1 MTPRIS
7 MLLTALLLMLLA
19 QPLQSQAETI
29 TTDAEV
35 VVIGDIHG
43 AFDELTSLL
52 QELKVVDA
60 QLNWIGGNRHL
71 VSLGDLVD
79 RGSGSRQVVELM
91 MKLQQQAEAAGGGY
105 SQLLGN
111 HEIMLMTGD
120 YRYVSDIEFASY
132 KDLSSKSLR
141 DDLFKKYSKLF
152 PNEKDI
158 TSDFEGN
165 FPEGFTG
172 LMQAFSPQGDIGKW
186 LRKHGRAAVKVNN
199 QVFVHGGLSLDS
211 LELSIDQLNEVTTQ
225 ALNDYQKPF
234 DDLLEFGILPFTL
247 LNYSGES
254 AALAFL
260 DSRNAKR
267 QPWYKAA
274 KQFVEAQ
281 DSLLFSQTGPFWYRG
296 NAFCPELLESY
307 TVEKAQKKYQIDHIV
322 VGHSVRY
329 RRLVSRV
336 DGAVILADTGMLTNY
351 YGGTPSAL
359 LLSHDQPTGHHLNN
373 QFGSNIVA
381 ETERFRHNP
390 PGMKDEDVE
399 QFLKTAEIIDN
410 SAIGKG
416 VTRSR
421 VLTLKQG
428 ETQLRASFKTFNKSG
443 DRYVFEVAAYKL
455 DRLLGQNLVP
465 PTVLRTINGKEGAV
479 QLWVENL
486 IDDNHRKDHRIEYAG
501 ICEELGWTR
510 LMLNFDTLTFNIDR
524 NNGNILWDEEFF
536 GMFIDHSQAFG
547 DTVGK
552 PKMYRRSTFRL
563 SNLYEK
569 RLRGLTQE
577 KLKEALSDYLSNSQ
591 INAIV
596 KRRDYILRKAK

>member
-1 MTPRIS
+1 MAQRIS
-7 MLLTALLLMLLA
+7 TLFSALMLTLLMVPVYSLA
-19 QPLQSQAETI
+19 EHI
-29 TTDAEV
+29 ETDAEV
-35 VVIGDIHG
+35 VVIGDVHG
-43 AFDELTSLL
+43 AFEQVTSLL
-52 QELKVVDA
+52 KELKVIDDN
-60 QLNWIGGNRHL
+60 LDWIGGKRHL

-79 RGSGSRQVVELM
+79 RGAGSRQVVELM
-91 MKLQQQAEAAGGGY
+91 MKLQRQAEAAGGGY

-120 YRYVSDIEFASY
+120 YRYVSEAEFASY
-132 KDLSSKSLR
+132 KDLASEQQRKE
-141 DDLFKKYSKLF
+141 LFRKYSRLY
-152 PNEKDI
+152 PNETDLE
-158 TSDFEGN
+158 SDFAAN
-165 FPEGFTG
+165 FPPGFTG
-172 LMQAFSPQGDIGKW
+172 LVQAFSPQGEIGKW
-186 LRKHGRAAVKVNN
+186 LRQHGRAAIKINN
-199 QVFVHGGLSLDS
+199 QVYVHAGLSLDS
-211 LELSIDQLNEVTTQ
+211 LELSIDELNQ
-225 ALNDYQKPF
+225 ATSKALADYQQPF
-234 DDLLEFGILPFTL
+234 DELIEFGILPFTL
-247 LNYSGES
+247 DNYSGEA

-274 KQFVEAQ
+274 QQFIEAQ

-307 TVEKAQKKYQIDHIV
+307 TVEKAQRKYQIDHIV
-322 VGHSVRY
+322 VGHSVKY
-329 RRLVSRV
+329 RRVVSRV

-359 LLSHDQPTGHHLNN
+359 LSSEQQTTSHHLNN
-373 QFGSNIVA
+373 QFSANIVA

-399 QFLKTAEIIDN
+399 AFLTTAEIIDN
-410 SAIGKG
+410 QPIGKG

-421 VLTLKQG
+421 VLTLKQDDK
-428 ETQLRASFKTFNKSG
+428 QFRASFKTFNKSG
-443 DRYVFEVAAYKL
+443 DRYIFEVAAYKL

-465 PTVLRTINGKEGAV
+465 PTVLRTIDGKEGAV
-479 QLWVENL
+479 QLWVEDL
-486 IDDNHRKDHRIEYAG
+486 IDDNHKNDHKVEYTG
-501 ICEELGWTR
+501 MCEELGWTR
-510 LMLNFDTLTFNIDR
+510 LMLNFDTLIFNIDR

-563 SNLYEK
+563 SKLHKK
-569 RLRGLTQE
+569 RLRSLTLDN
-577 KLKEALSDYLSNSQ
+577 LKAELSDYLNGTQ
-591 INAIV
+591 INAII